1 MTSGKK
7 ARQQRRAPPPPVRST
22 GARKASPKVLGIG
35 AGVILLAAIAVV
47 AAIVLTRGSDSSS
60 SSTTSTATLPDSAA
74 VLAQYRG
81 IPQHGN
87 VLGSPKAPVRL
98 IEYIDLQCPVCR
110 DFETNVMPSIVSR
123 YVRTGKVQVIAR
135 PIAFIG
141 PESVSGRLAALA
153 AAKQNHFFDFSQLLY
168 ANQGAE
174 NTGWL
179 NDAMIAA
186 AYNSIPGLNSQTA
199 EQARSSSEVSSEADT
214 YDKQATTDHV
224 QGTPTVLV
232 GKQGGPLRFV
242 GPGSPGV
249 PALEAA
255 LDRALAQ

>member
-7 ARQQRRAPPPPVRST
+7 ARQQRRTPPPPVRST
-22 GARKASPKVLGIG
+22 GSRTASPKALAIG
-35 AGVILLAAIAVV
+35 AGVILLAGIVAAGAIA
-47 AAIVLTRGSDSSS
+47 LTRGSSSP
-60 SSTTSTATLPDSAA
+60 SSTSTTTLPDSAA
-74 VLAQYRG
+74 VRSLFHG

-87 VLGSPKAPVRL
+87 VLGSPTAPVRL
-98 IEYIDLQCPVCR
+98 IEYVDLQCPICR
-110 DFETNVMPSIVSR
+110 EFETTVMPSIVPK

-141 PESVSGRLAALA
+141 PDSVSGRLAALA
-153 AAKQNHFFDFSQLLY
+153 AAKQNHFFEFSQLLY
-168 ANQGAE
+168 ANQGTE
-174 NTGWL
+174 NTSWL

-186 AYNSIPGLNSQTA
+186 AYNSIPGLDTQAA
-199 EQARSSSEVSSEADT
+199 EQARTSSEVSSQASTFDEQASADN
-214 YDKQATTDHV
+214 V

-232 GKQGGPLRFV
+232 GKQGGPLKFV
-242 GPGSPGV
+242 GPGSPSV

>member
-7 ARQQRRAPPPPVRST
+7 ARQQRRTPPPPVRST
-22 GARKASPKVLGIG
+22 GGPRKASPKVLAVG
-35 AGVILLAAIAVV
+35 AGVILLSGIVAAAAIA
-47 AAIVLTRGSDSSS
+47 LTRGSSSP
-60 SSTTSTATLPDSAA
+60 SSTSTTKLLGSAE
-74 VLAQYRG
+74 VLALYRG

-110 DFETNVMPSIVSR
+110 EFETTVMPSIVPR

-141 PESVSGRLAALA
+141 PDSVTGRLAALA

-168 ANQGAE
+168 ANQGTE

-179 NDAMIAA
+179 NDSIISA
-186 AYNSIPGLNSQTA
+186 AYNSIPGLDRQAA
-199 EQARSSSEVSSEADT
+199 EQARASSEVSSEANTFDS
-214 YDKQATTDHV
+214 QATADKV

-232 GKQGGPLRFV
+232 GKHGGPLTFV
-242 GPGSPGV
+242 GPGSPSV
-249 PALEAA
+249 ATLEAA
-255 LDRALAQ
+255 LNKSLAQ

>member
-7 ARQQRRAPPPPVRST
+7 ARQQRRTPPPPVRST
-22 GARKASPKVLGIG
+22 GGRKASPKVLLIG
-35 AGVILLAAIAVV
+35 AVVILLAGIAAAAAIA
-47 AAIVLTRGSDSSS
+47 LTRGSSSS
-60 SSTTSTATLPDSAA
+60 VTSTTKLPGSAD
-74 VLAQYRG
+74 VLGMFRG

-110 DFETNVMPSIVSR
+110 EFETTVMPSIVPR

-141 PESVSGRLAALA
+141 PDSVTGRLAALA
-153 AAKQNHFFDFSQLLY
+153 AAKQNRFFDFSQLLY
-168 ANQGAE
+168 ANQGTE

-179 NDAMIAA
+179 NDSIISA
-186 AYNSIPGLNSQTA
+186 AYHSIPGFNAQAA
-199 EQARSSSEVSSEADT
+199 EQARTSSEASSQANAFDT
-214 YDKQATTDHV
+214 QANADKV

-232 GKQGGPLRFV
+232 GKQGGPLTFV
-242 GPGSPGV
+242 GPGSPSV
-249 PALEAA
+249 PTLEAA
-255 LDRALAQ
+255 LNHALVQ